1 MTKDINILWA
11 DDEIDLLKPHIVFLE
26 SKGYKVFTVTNG
38 NDAIQTIENTS
49 IDLILLDENMPG
61 KSGLEVLNVLKQIKP
76 EVPVVMIT
84 KSEEENIMDDAI
96 GAKINDYLIK
106 PVNPNQI
113 LLIIK
118 KHIENKQ
125 LIASK
130 VTSAFQNKF
139 IELNQQIQYANSID
153 DWYNVYKSIVF
164 WELQLTNVE
173 QQLAEVILA
182 QKNEA
187 NNAFGKFIKKNY
199 SSWFNPSNSNK
210 PILSN
215 SLFAKK
221 IFPLLE
227 NQQKV
232 LLIVIDNL
240 RFDQWKFLS
249 SSIAEIAKIENEE
262 LYCSILPT
270 STQYARNAMFSGL
283 MPYEIYKLFPE
294 YWKFDDEEDSKNL
307 FENEL
312 LKYQMKRC
320 GKKINYHYNKINNQR
335 EAKHFFDILP
345 GLKQFDF
352 LVSVFNFVDILSHA
366 RTQTEVIKE
375 LVSDES
381 SYRSVTLSWFQ
392 HSILP
397 DTIQWATN
405 NGMKVVITTDH
416 GTVKVTNP
424 IKVLGDRDTS
434 TNLRYKMGKNL
445 KYDRSEVFEVR
456 KPAEMHLP
464 SSNLT
469 STYIFALNSDYF
481 VYPNNYN
488 YFVNYYKNTFQH
500 GGISMEEMLI
510 PYIELARK

>member
-1 MTKDINILWA
+1 
-11 DDEIDLLKPHIVFLE
+11 
-26 SKGYKVFTVTNG
+26 
-38 NDAIQTIENTS
+38 
-49 IDLILLDENMPG
+49 
-61 KSGLEVLNVLKQIKP
+61 
-76 EVPVVMIT
+76 
-84 KSEEENIMDDAI
+84 
-96 GAKINDYLIK
+96 
-106 PVNPNQI
+106 
-113 LLIIK
+113 
-118 KHIENKQ
+118 
-125 LIASK
+125 
-130 VTSAFQNKF
+130 
-139 IELNQQIQYANSID
+139 
-153 DWYNVYKSIVF
+153 
-164 WELQLTNVE
+164 
-173 QQLAEVILA
+173 
-182 QKNEA
+182 
-187 NNAFGKFIKKNY
+187 
-199 SSWFNPSNSNK
+199 
-210 PILSN
+210 
-215 SLFAKK
+215 
-221 IFPLLE
+221 
-227 NQQKV
+227 
-232 LLIVIDNL
+232 
-240 RFDQWKFLS
+240 
-249 SSIAEIAKIENEE
+249 
-262 LYCSILPT
+262 
-270 STQYARNAMFSGL
+270 MFSGL